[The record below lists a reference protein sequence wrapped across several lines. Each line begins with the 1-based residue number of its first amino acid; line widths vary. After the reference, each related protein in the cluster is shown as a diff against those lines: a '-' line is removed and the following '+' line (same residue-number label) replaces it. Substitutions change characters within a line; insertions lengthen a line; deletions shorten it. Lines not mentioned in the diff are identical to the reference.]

1 MKINKIHGILPPS
14 AQLTPIAAE
23 PVRNCSVL
31 LWLSR
36 QRPVF
41 LIFFIKYGIL
51 FLKNLYKLY
60 KSNRIVS
67 RNECCVQLFMH
78 IIVCLHRGQTNTI
91 ICLCKTQNMR
101 GILSHRMTRIFDS
114 VCLYVTDF
122 LLSGWCLQVFF
133 CPDSAHRLSSVRMM
147 LTDCPLSG
155 W

>member
-78 IIVCLHRGQTNTI
+78 IIVCLHRGQIQHHHCLPAPRPNQYYYLPLQNTKYAGHPFASDDPHI
-91 ICLCKTQNMR
+91 RFSLPLR
-101 GILSHRMTRIFDS
+101 HIFS
-114 VCLYVTDF
+114 FVWMMLTGF
-122 LLSGWCLQVFF
+122 LLSG
-133 CPDSAHRLSSVRMM
+133 
-147 LTDCPLSG
+147 
-155 W
+155 